1 MLIIGSGSS
10 PPTSM
15 VSAYSFISRFW
26 RCWLN
31 KADNDRQGDDA
42 DEQPKQ
48 NSLQERPPADGA
60 ERLRREPCPDQ
71 KQRERQTGCGHVP
84 QCGGYAG
91 HPRHETASHRGEQE
105 KADKPRHLHLGLK
118 LRSGLAVSLGRSE
131 DGRCAQ
137 AHWDNPKSTRE
148 FDRRS
153 RLQSVQPVMRARTDH

>member
-1 MLIIGSGSS
+1 MLIIGSRSS
-10 PPTSM
+10 PPMTM
-15 VSAYSFISRFW
+15 ASAYSFISRFW
-26 RCWLN
+26 RCWLD
-31 KADNDRQGDDA
+31 KADNDHQGDDA

-48 NSLQERPPADGA
+48 NSLQERPPTNGA
-60 ERLRREPCPDQ
+60 ERRRREPCPDQ

-84 QCGGYAG
+84 QCGGYAC

-105 KADKPRHLHLGLK
+105 KANKPRHLHLGLK
-118 LRSGLAVSLGRSE
+118 LRRGLAASLARSE